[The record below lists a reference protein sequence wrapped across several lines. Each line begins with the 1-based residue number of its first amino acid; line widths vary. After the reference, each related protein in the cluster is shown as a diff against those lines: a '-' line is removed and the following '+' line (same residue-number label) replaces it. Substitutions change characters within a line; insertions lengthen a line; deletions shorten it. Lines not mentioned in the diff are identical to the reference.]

1 MQATKLRSID
11 IVTAIL
17 SVTLWGLCFPLM
29 KIAAQ
34 EITPF
39 LSVGI
44 RLACIS
50 LLSIP
55 FLTMPRG
62 KAEWAKLVWL
72 SLTLFAIPF
81 GLTTIAILYVD
92 AAIAALITEVEV
104 IFGVLLSRIFFRET
118 IFFRQFVGMGL
129 AFLGIYLIIDSPE
142 VRIDNFWAII
152 LLLIVAFCYASAAL
166 QVKGINRK
174 LSSFSV
180 TAWSC
185 ILSFPWLFL
194 FSYLWER

>member
-1 MQATKLRSID
+1 MQVKKLTSID
-11 IVTAIL
+11 IAVAVL
-17 SVTLWGLCFPLM
+17 SVALWGLCFPLM

-34 EITPF
+34 EITPL

-44 RLACIS
+44 RLACMS

-62 KAEWAKLVWL
+62 KAEWAKFVWL

-104 IFGVLLSRIFFRET
+104 IFWVLLSRIFF
-118 IFFRQFVGMGL
+118 F
-129 AFLGIYLIIDSPE
+129 
-142 VRIDNFWAII
+142 
-152 LLLIVAFCYASAAL
+152 
-166 QVKGINRK
+166 
-174 LSSFSV
+174 
-180 TAWSC
+180 
-185 ILSFPWLFL
+185 
-194 FSYLWER
+194 